1 MAFIEMLIYVQFKK
15 NIYLTLSIRNEKYDK
30 NNLLCFLILYQRY
43 VNMKKV
49 LHCIFHWR
57 IYRNSYFHV
66 NGFEMTYSTV
76 FDM

>member
-49 LHCIFHWR
+49 LHCIFHWG
-57 IYRNSYFHV
+57 IYRNSYFYV